1 MRQAS
6 IRRARAARRLRA
18 SFPRRATRCSASARR
33 ARTRERAAASCR
45 SRRPRCCSR
54 RSVRPRWRRQRLRRS
69 ALLGSRRARPRTL
82 SLLSALSALL
92 LETTGPNPSTMHC
105 VAWRDFRLLPANPR
119 RRRSPDT
126 GLASP
131 NFSRRCGTRAA
142 VLRRLSTATRRSS
155 THRSRASR
163 SRCTRSTFAATVG

>member
-18 SFPRRATRCSASARR
+18 SFPRRA
-33 ARTRERAAASCR
+33 RTRSRAAASCTSR
-45 SRRPRCCSR
+45 STSARCRAVRRPRCCSR
-54 RSVRPRWRRQRLRRS
+54 RSVRSRWRRPRLRRS

-163 SRCTRSTFAATVG
+163 SRCTRSAFATTVG